1 MAIHSMAETALT
13 RAFLEDHRTLTRGLD
28 QLREAV
34 VNDDFRAAK
43 HLADQLD
50 RSVGGHIE
58 FEERILY
65 PEVALTTG
73 TGHVDRLYAEHRAG
87 RDAID
92 GILSVPDAERLPPDV
107 RPKLLAQLDTV
118 CDHVLS
124 CGTLVSHLASL
135 PASRQDAILERLL
148 QYRSAGHRWTQLP
161 TDAEPDPAGDML
173 VESVGKRP

>member
-1 MAIHSMAETALT
+1 MAFHPMAETPLT
-13 RAFLEDHRTLTRGLD
+13 QAFLEDHRTLTRGLD

-34 VNDDFRAAK
+34 VNDDFRTAK

-73 TGHVDRLYAEHRAG
+73 ADHVHRLYAEHRAG
-87 RDAID
+87 REAI
-92 GILSVPDAERLPPDV
+92 GRILSVPDTEKLPPDV
-107 RPKLLAQLDTV
+107 RPKLLAQLNTV

-135 PASRQDAILERLL
+135 PAPKQAAILERLL

-161 TDAEPDPAGDML
+161 TDAEPDLACGVP